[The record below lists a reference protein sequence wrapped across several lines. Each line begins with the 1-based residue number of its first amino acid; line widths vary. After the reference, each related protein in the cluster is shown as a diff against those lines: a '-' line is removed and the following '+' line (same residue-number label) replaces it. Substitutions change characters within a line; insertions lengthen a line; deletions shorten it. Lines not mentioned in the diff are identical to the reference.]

1 MKSEP
6 SIETRFHGEMLQR
19 EARAEKFACVLWVSV
34 ILITYIL
41 LILSETFSTEL
52 RTNISLLVA
61 MTVPAFV
68 AIYLFIHFV
77 TYHPLLAYFN
87 SFLQLTV
94 VSGAIY
100 VDTVAYGTQYAMSSM
115 PPIAYGLVIIVTA
128 FRLRPAMGIF
138 AGTMAAAQFLA
149 LYAFVMRDA
158 SDMSAQLLADN
169 PSLDWD
175 VTYMK
180 VVILIGLGA
189 AGSFSAYSLRKELS
203 NFMTSARQE
212 VRLHYSLGRYLSSQ
226 VADALVA
233 GEDGTIPTRKR
244 NAAVMFCDIR
254 NFTQFSNT
262 HGPDHVATTLNAFFD
277 LAATSVSDQSG
288 VINKFLGD
296 GFLAVFGLF
305 ESEEDPRVS
314 ATKAAFE
321 IIESTSGLLAEH
333 DLGVGIS
340 LNYGEVIAG
349 EVGSEGRCEFT
360 VIGNTVNV
368 AARLEGL
375 NRGLQTKLVVTKPF
389 FESLPDYFVQ
399 GRSCGMH
406 EIRGVAGQTE
416 VIELTQLER
425 D

>member
-1 MKSEP
+1 MISEP
-6 SIETRFHGEMLQR
+6 NIETRFNDEMLQR

-34 ILITYIL
+34 IIITYVL
-41 LILSETFSTEL
+41 LMLSETFNTQL
-52 RTNISLLVA
+52 RANISLLVA
-61 MTVPAFV
+61 FTVPSFV

-77 TYHPLLAYFN
+77 RYHPLLAYFN
-87 SFLQLTV
+87 SFLQLSV

-100 VDTVAYGTQYAMSSM
+100 FDTLAYGTQYALSSM

-149 LYAFVMRDA
+149 LYAWVMRDA
-158 SDMSAQLLADN
+158 ADMSAQVLADI
-169 PSLDWD
+169 PSLDWA

-212 VRLHYSLGRYLSSQ
+212 VRLHYSLGRYLSNQ

-244 NAAVMFCDIR
+244 NAAIMFCDIR

-262 HGPDHVATTLNAFFD
+262 HGPDHVANTLNAFFD
-277 LAATSVSDQSG
+277 LAATSINDQKG

-305 ESEEDPRVS
+305 ETDEDPRVS
-314 ATKAAFE
+314 ATRAAFD
-321 IIESTSGLLAEH
+321 IIESTCGLLEAH

-375 NRGLQTKLVVTKPF
+375 NRGLQTKLVVTKAF
-389 FESLPDYFVQ
+389 FDSLPKHFAQ
-399 GRSCGMH
+399 GRSCGTH
-406 EIRGVAGQTE
+406 EIRGVAGETE
-416 VIELTQLER
+416 VIELTGLE
-425 D
+425 